1 MNFSDFTLDTRIV
14 PGHAPDGAPIF
25 SLLAKASYVLEPGAI
40 LSQESP
46 LPASLTENDTDVES
60 DLVAWKP
67 MADVVLVGKAHAPR
81 GKRAKFFDA
90 GIAVDG
96 RIMQVR
102 VFGNR
107 KVDLSSGNLRF
118 TDPDAFE
125 SMPLSREFAYGGVD
139 STSDPESAHVFPPNP
154 EGKGYRVFLHP
165 ESLHGLELPN
175 LEDPGHLLTPESFI
189 AGASDRWTRMPRPRF
204 FGCMARSAMPRCD
217 LAGLPPDA
225 AMDAR
230 IAYQK
235 SVAAAKTVGAG
246 GQDPPPPPKIMDP
259 RFYNCAPELLQFPR
273 LEGTETIR
281 LSYMDPDLPL
291 IEFQLP
297 GVRPEGWLD
306 VGEGPANMEM
316 FLQNI
321 EIRPEQRCVHLVWRG
336 ACAWQGAG
344 SGVEFTRF
352 EHGLIQG

>member
-1 MNFSDFTLDTRIV
+1 
-14 PGHAPDGAPIF
+14 
-25 SLLAKASYVLEPGAI
+25 
-40 LSQESP
+40 
-46 LPASLTENDTDVES
+46 
-60 DLVAWKP
+60 
-67 MADVVLVGKAHAPR
+67 
-81 GKRAKFFDA
+81 
-90 GIAVDG
+90 
-96 RIMQVR
+96 
-102 VFGNR
+102 
-107 KVDLSSGNLRF
+107 
-118 TDPDAFE
+118 
-125 SMPLSREFAYGGVD
+125 
-139 STSDPESAHVFPPNP
+139 
-154 EGKGYRVFLHP
+154 
-165 ESLHGLELPN
+165 
-175 LEDPGHLLTPESFI
+175 
-189 AGASDRWTRMPRPRF
+189 
-204 FGCMARSAMPRCD
+204 
-217 LAGLPPDA
+217 
-225 AMDAR
+225 
-230 IAYQK
+230 
-235 SVAAAKTVGAG
+235 
-246 GQDPPPPPKIMDP
+246 MDP